1 MNIQINNK
9 LFYVLI
15 SALAGGTI
23 TFFCWCKSPAGH
35 EQPAS
40 FRDKYQVAS
49 ITLPSKL
56 SFAGEPV
63 PMTQWEVR
71 EALDK
76 ELLVNAYWQSHTILL
91 LKRASRFFPVIEP
104 ILRKYGIP
112 DDFKYLSVI
121 ESDLSNVVSPAQA
134 VGFWQLLKSTAGIY
148 GLEVS
153 DEVDMRY
160 NVEASTTAA
169 CKYLLTSYKR
179 FGSWTMAAA
188 SYNAGMTGMF
198 RQMTRQSEKDYYK
211 LLLNDET
218 SRYLFRILAVK
229 LIMEK
234 PESYGYKVP
243 DQDRYPVMKHV
254 EFKTDTTINDLVAF
268 AKNHGITYKT
278 LKLYNPWLRDIKLTN
293 KDRKPYVIYLP
304 E

>member
-1 MNIQINNK
+1 
-9 LFYVLI
+9 
-15 SALAGGTI
+15 
-23 TFFCWCKSPAGH
+23 
-35 EQPAS
+35 
-40 FRDKYQVAS
+40 
-49 ITLPSKL
+49 
-56 SFAGEPV
+56 
-63 PMTQWEVR
+63 
-71 EALDK
+71 
-76 ELLVNAYWQSHTILL
+76 
-91 LKRASRFFPVIEP
+91 
-104 ILRKYGIP
+104 
-112 DDFKYLSVI
+112 
-121 ESDLSNVVSPAQA
+121 
-134 VGFWQLLKSTAGIY
+134 
-148 GLEVS
+148 
-153 DEVDMRY
+153 
-160 NVEASTTAA
+160 
-169 CKYLLTSYKR
+169 
-179 FGSWTMAAA
+179 MAAA